1 MKRAIRPAWLLLPVL
16 FCAAAPAMAQTPDA
30 EFFESRIRPV
40 LATRCFGCHSSK
52 LAAPKGVLVMDTKAG
67 LAKGGKLGPEI
78 VPGKPA
84 ESRILHALSYTDQS
98 LAMPPTGKLPD
109 QVIADFEQW
118 IARGAFDPRVDPAAA
133 TVAGAGAGATA
144 PLKGMPIEQGRKWWA
159 FQPVAAHTPP

>member
-1 MKRAIRPAWLLLPVL
+1 MHRAWLLLPIFL
-16 FCAAAPAMAQTPDA
+16 CAAAPAVAQTTDSD
-30 EFFESRIRPV
+30 FFESKIRPV

-52 LAAPKGVLVMDTKAG
+52 LAAPKGELTLDTKAG

-78 VPGKPA
+78 VPGNPA
-84 ESRILHALSYTDQS
+84 ASRLLHALSYTDQS

-118 IARGAFDPRVDPAAA
+118 IAKGAVDPRTDPAPAA
-133 TVAGAGAGATA
+133 TASV

-159 FQPVAAHTPP
+159 FQPVAAHTPPRS